1 MTESHTCMLDEGP
14 LKIRLAGIVNESVT
28 DGPGLRIALFF
39 QGCEHYC
46 PGCHNPQTWPFQRG
60 NEYAVAELL
69 RQLPDTPLIKGVTLS
84 GGDPFYQPEA
94 AAIIAREFHN
104 RGKNVW
110 AYTGFTW
117 EELQNSG
124 DSARINLLLHCD
136 VLIDGPFV
144 QSLRSLT
151 LNFCGSSNQRLIL
164 VKESQEAGKIIEWKP
179 YDKG

>member
-1 MTESHTCMLDEGP
+1 MPEEAL
-14 LKIRLAGIVNESVT
+14 LKVRLAGIVNESVA
-28 DGPGLRIALFF
+28 DGPGLRITLFF
-39 QGCEHYC
+39 QGCEHQC
-46 PGCHNPQTWPFQRG
+46 AGCHNPQTWPFQG
-60 NEYAVAELL
+60 GSEYKVTELL
-69 RQLPDTPLIKGVTLS
+69 CQLPDTPLIKGITLS

-117 EELQNSG
+117 EELHNSR
-124 DSARINLLLHCD
+124 DSARINLLSQCD

-151 LNFCGSSNQRLIL
+151 LNFSGSSNQRLIL
-164 VKESQEAGKIIEWKP
+164 VKESQQIGKVVEWRSVSDYNKSLLL
-179 YDKG
+179 

>member
-1 MTESHTCMLDEGP
+1 MLEEAP
-14 LKIRLAGIVNESVT
+14 LKVHLAGIVNESVT

-39 QGCEHYC
+39 QGCEHHC
-46 PGCHNPQTWPFQRG
+46 AGCHNPHTWPFQG
-60 NEYAVAELL
+60 GSEYKVTELL
-69 RQLPDTPLIKGVTLS
+69 RQLLDTPLIKGITLS

-94 AAIIAREFHN
+94 AAIIAREFHI

-117 EELQNSG
+117 EELQNSR
-124 DSARINLLLHCD
+124 DSARINLLSQCD

-144 QSLRSLT
+144 QSQRSLT

-164 VKESQEAGKIIEWKP
+164 VKESQQIGKIVEWRSVSDCNKSLL
-179 YDKG
+179 